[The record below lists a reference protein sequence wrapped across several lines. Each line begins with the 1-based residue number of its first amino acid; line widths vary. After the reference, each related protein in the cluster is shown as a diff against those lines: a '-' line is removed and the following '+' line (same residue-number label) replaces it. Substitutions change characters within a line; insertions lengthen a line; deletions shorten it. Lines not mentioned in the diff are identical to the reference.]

1 MQQVQGRRA
10 AVLRGEW
17 LALTSCTRT
26 SCDTPLPLPRACLC
40 AEQACG
46 KTAKTKPRAMQE
58 ARKSRP
64 EHFWHHDAHGEEDT
78 DWVVLDLEPEPDA
91 VKEELVKVE

>member
-1 MQQVQGRRA
+1 
-10 AVLRGEW
+10 
-17 LALTSCTRT
+17 
-26 SCDTPLPLPRACLC
+26 
-40 AEQACG
+40 
-46 KTAKTKPRAMQE
+46 MQE

-64 EHFWHHDAHGEEDT
+64 EHFWHHDSHGGEDT